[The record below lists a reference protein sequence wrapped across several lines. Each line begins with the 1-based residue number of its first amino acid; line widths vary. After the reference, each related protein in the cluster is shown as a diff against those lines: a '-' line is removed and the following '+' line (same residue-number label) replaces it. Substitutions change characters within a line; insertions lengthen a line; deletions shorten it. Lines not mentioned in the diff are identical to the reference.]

1 MFRRL
6 KLAYSIYNFFQK
18 DKLKHNIEVYKKLGM
33 NKYYFSPISSKDFNG
48 IDASVLNKDFVDK
61 NLEETQIF
69 KNADEN
75 NKKQILDYDK
85 NGYIVLSQYL
95 SDKYVDEINAEVQY
109 LLDTKKVNFRYTNKI
124 MFAIHQS
131 PLLREVGNNSALKE
145 LLSCLVKDNVKLFQ
159 SINFLMGSEQKTH
172 SDSIHMTTF
181 PLGGLL
187 GVWIALEDI
196 DEENGALHYYP
207 GSHKLPYYLNADY
220 DNEGNDFLIGKYDY
234 TAYENML
241 EKKIKENNLEKKI
254 FRAKKGDL
262 LIWHANLFHGG
273 EPHPNKNKT
282 RKSMVFHYY
291 RENSVCYHEITQ
303 RPALIFNN

>member
-1 MFRRL
+1 
-6 KLAYSIYNFFQK
+6 
-18 DKLKHNIEVYKKLGM
+18 
-33 NKYYFSPISSKDFNG
+33 
-48 IDASVLNKDFVDK
+48 
-61 NLEETQIF
+61 
-69 KNADEN
+69 
-75 NKKQILDYDK
+75 
-85 NGYIVLSQYL
+85 
-95 SDKYVDEINAEVQY
+95 
-109 LLDTKKVNFRYTNKI
+109 
-124 MFAIHQS
+124 
-131 PLLREVGNNSALKE
+131 
-145 LLSCLVKDNVKLFQ
+145 
-159 SINFLMGSEQKTH
+159 
-172 SDSIHMTTF
+172 
-181 PLGGLL
+181 
-187 GVWIALEDI
+187 
-196 DEENGALHYYP
+196 YYP